1 MALGYF
7 FAWYLPLWI
16 QSTQDARGTATSSI
30 YDKKNMYQQDSMN
43 GLIRNKHHI
52 FDAFLILRDQY
63 NKTKLEGLMY
73 EMPLLFLVGIPN
85 RLISPFWDC
94 NWTVF

>member
-1 MALGYF
+1 MLG
-7 FAWYLPLWI
+7 AQPLVLYM
-16 QSTQDARGTATSSI
+16 T
-30 YDKKNMYQQDSMN
+30 KNINQQDSMN
-43 GLIRNKHHI
+43 GLIRNKNHF

-85 RLISPFWDC
+85 RLILPF
-94 NWTVF
+94 